1 MIRISEIIE
10 NYKSELVDLRR
21 WFHQHPELGFEE
33 IETSKKI
40 ISLLKEWGY
49 DITDLIAKTGV
60 VAKIH
65 EQGSGIPIAVRIDM
79 DGLPV
84 TEETDLEFKSKNLGK
99 MHACGHDMH
108 LAIGL
113 IIAKLFSEID
123 YFKNIPVT
131 FIFQPAEELLSGAQK
146 MVDAE
151 VMKLINAEAIFG
163 LHVWNQLEVGKI
175 ALNSGA
181 IMASIDAFE
190 VKIFGKGGHGA
201 SPENAIDPI
210 IALAQIV
217 LASQSIISRNISAKD
232 EAVLSITS
240 IQSGNTVNVIP
251 EKGKLLGSIRT
262 YQLDVRNLIKKR
274 FEEIVINIAASL
286 NCEAEVKWLQS
297 APALTNNQ
305 KLILKIQTSLDK
317 LPYKNVEDFKI
328 MGSEDASIFWEEIP
342 GAYVFVGAQ
351 AQNQNKEFAHHH
363 PKFLLDEKALEVG
376 LITLLSSIST
386 YEDIDWAY

>member
-49 DITDLIAKTGV
+49 DITDSIAKTGV

-65 EQGSGIPIAVRIDM
+65 EHDSGIPIAVRIDM

-84 TEETDLEFKSKNLGK
+84 TEETDLEFKSKYLGK

-123 YFKNIPVT
+123 DFKNIPVT

-163 LHVWNQLEVGKI
+163 LHVWNQLDVGKI

-190 VKIFGKGGHGA
+190 VEIFGKGGHGA

-240 IQSGNTVNVIP
+240 ILSGNTVNVIP

-262 YQLDVRNLIKKR
+262 YQLDVRNLIKNR

-286 NCEAEVKWLQS
+286 NCDAKVKWLQS
-297 APALTNNQ
+297 APALTNNE
-305 KLILKIQTSLDK
+305 KIISKIQPSLDK

-328 MGSEDASIFWEEIP
+328 MGSEDASIFWEEMP

-351 AQNQNKEFAHHH
+351 SQSQNKEFAHHH

-386 YEDIDWAY
+386 YEDIDWVY